1 MIARRRFLHLTTGAA
16 AVATMPGGGVAFAQ
30 PAPTARAKGPLV
42 WLGMDQKEL
51 DDAYTQSAYA
61 PNLQTIVKRC
71 TRNGELVR
79 ERLGAPKRFAYG
91 PTAIE
96 GLDVFPAKTPKAPVH
111 VHIHGGAWRV
121 QLASDYHYAAEMF
134 VNAGANFV
142 VPDFNN
148 VIETGGDLFV
158 MADQVR
164 RSVTWAYKNAAS
176 FGGDTDRFYISGH
189 SSGGHWVGVLLTTDW
204 QNDFG
209 LPPTFIKGAVAGK
222 RHV

>member
-1 MIARRRFLHLTTGAA
+1 MTLPRRRFLHLATGAA
-16 AVATMPGGGVAFAQ
+16 AVATMPGGRVAFAQ
-30 PAPTARAKGPLV
+30 RAKGQLV
-42 WLGMDQKEL
+42 WLDMDQKEL

-79 ERLGAPKRFAYG
+79 ERIGAPKRFAYG

-96 GLDVFPAKTPKAPVH
+96 GIDVFPAKTPKAPVH

-121 QLASDYHYAAEMF
+121 QVASDYHYAAEMS

-158 MADQVR
+158 TDQVALGCLGLQER
-164 RSVTWAYKNAAS
+164 RQL
-176 FGGDTDRFYISGH
+176 RR
-189 SSGGHWVGVLLTTDW
+189 
-204 QNDFG
+204 
-209 LPPTFIKGAVAGK
+209 
-222 RHV
+222 RH